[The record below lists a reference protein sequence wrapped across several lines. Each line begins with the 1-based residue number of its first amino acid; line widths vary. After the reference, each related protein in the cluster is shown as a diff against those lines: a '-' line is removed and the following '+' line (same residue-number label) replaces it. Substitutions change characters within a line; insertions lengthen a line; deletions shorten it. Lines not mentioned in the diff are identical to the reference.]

1 MLNKK
6 VATAQE
12 NPPYRG
18 DFNPALVP
26 ALLEDLTILIV
37 PGDRDDLSSSF
48 ILDEGGHDRLLA
60 PIDFPFLDGD
70 RLFLRAVKSDEP
82 IQEFMDPPITLSP
95 LVPEDVVVDHNL
107 IRQLWRNSLRLGQ
120 PINFMG

>member
-6 VATAQE
+6 VATAHE
-12 NPPYRG
+12 APPFRG

-26 ALLEDLTILIV
+26 ALLEDLTIQMV

-48 ILDEGGHDRLLA
+48 ILDEGGCDRLLA
-60 PIDFPFLDGD
+60 SIDFPFLDGD

-95 LVPEDVVVDHNL
+95 LVSEDMVVDHNL
-107 IRQLWRNSLRLGQ
+107 TKQLWRDSLRFGR
-120 PINFMG
+120 PIIFMG